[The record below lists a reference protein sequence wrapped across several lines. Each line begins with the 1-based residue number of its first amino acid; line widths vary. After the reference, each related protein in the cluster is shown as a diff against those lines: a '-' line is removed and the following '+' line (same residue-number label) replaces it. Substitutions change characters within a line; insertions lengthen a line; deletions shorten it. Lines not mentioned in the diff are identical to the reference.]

1 MTHRKKDC
9 PMNTGWKTIAGL
21 VAVGAVSTLGVEAI
35 YLLVTR

>member
-9 PMNTGWKTIAGL
+9 PMNTGWKTVLGLIAIGA
-21 VAVGAVSTLGVEAI
+21 AVTLGVEAI